1 MSQLPQFAETARL
14 SSDHQEMSAG
24 CSRDPQ
30 LCESCSAQ
38 TAQLSTRWQ
47 PSSRAHVS
55 KMDIDFDVDELLQQL
70 EGQPCDAS
78 AGIGWDSAIEYGAPE
93 YIAAM
98 PHLET
103 SAVISAPSKEP
114 WPVPLPYD
122 LFPAAFAAGDG
133 QGVIGTPAPAA
144 PMAAAASPAAAQS
157 TATTRSSGTAPR
169 TAQRR
174 VPRKR
179 SREGRRAKRPS
190 GASTGAERRCVATAQ
205 NTLHSAATD
214 AVRAA

>member
-1 MSQLPQFAETARL
+1 MATLYAR
-14 SSDHQEMSAG
+14 
-24 CSRDPQ
+24 
-30 LCESCSAQ
+30 
-38 TAQLSTRWQ
+38 TR
-47 PSSRAHVS
+47 V

-122 LFPAAFAAGDG
+122 LFPAAFAA
-133 QGVIGTPAPAA
+133 AS
-144 PMAAAASPAAAQS
+144 AAA
-157 TATTRSSGTAPR
+157 RID
-169 TAQRR
+169 
-174 VPRKR
+174 
-179 SREGRRAKRPS
+179 
-190 GASTGAERRCVATAQ
+190 CVAAFFSSRA
-205 NTLHSAATD
+205 SAFSVSCVT
-214 AVRAA
+214 